1 MGALALTVLGYS
13 RITYYKWIIARPFLM
28 GAQRGLCISQ
38 IEIRNSPGP

>member
-1 MGALALTVLGYS
+1 VGALALTVLGYS